1 MTPTTPPPPGRVATE
16 VVDGRILVMLVDRAK
31 KRNLFTPKMTAELA
45 VQATQDFREGIASFV
60 ERRDARFVGR

>member
-16 VVDGRILVMLVDRAK
+16 VVDGRILVMLVDRVEK
-31 KRNLFTPKMTAELA
+31 WNSFT
-45 VQATQDFREGIASFV
+45 DFREGIASFI